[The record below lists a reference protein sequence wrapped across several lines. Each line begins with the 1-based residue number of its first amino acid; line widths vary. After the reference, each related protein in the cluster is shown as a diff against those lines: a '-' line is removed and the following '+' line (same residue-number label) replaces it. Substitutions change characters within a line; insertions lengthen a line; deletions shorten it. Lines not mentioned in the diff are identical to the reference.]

1 MNNKWFVGSNAVS
14 FQKYDETEPI
24 TGIVLWV
31 DSENCFEVG
40 NANGYVME
48 IDCPYG
54 TAEMASNLLTQMN
67 GKRYKGFN
75 AEKAI
80 ISPLAEMGDSVTVN
94 GVYSMLAYK
103 NTVFGVRHTSQI
115 SAPGENEVEHEYSSD
130 GYVTREFNRQ
140 LAKVRSSITKTA
152 ENIELKIEGVNGN
165 VSTLSQT
172 VGGLATRVE
181 SAEGNLTTL
190 TQTATS
196 LTTRVESAEGSITT
210 VQQTASGLSSTV
222 TDLSGKY
229 TSLKQTVDGF
239 DFTGL
244 VTFTDLENELNG
256 YATESGLQNGT
267 TTISGDCITTGLVSL
282 EYLDISNGYG
292 SLTIEKGSTG
302 VSGTKGACLT
312 GPKSNIYFIVT
323 DAACRMTAKENNF
336 YVSATRVHSDTEIDV
351 GSDARLKNTVEYDLA
366 GQYGDFYRRLRPC
379 RFKYNN
385 GTSDRFHTGFIAQ
398 EVEQAIADSGLDTK
412 DLAALVKDE
421 DGMYALRYA
430 ELIALNTAMI
440 QRLMTRVDELE
451 ERLKKLEGGI

>member
-1 MNNKWFVGSNAVS
+1 MNNKWFVGSNAIS

-54 TAEMASNLLTQMN
+54 TAEMANNLLTQMN

-140 LAKVRSSITKTA
+140 LAQVRSSITKTA
-152 ENIELKIEGVNGN
+152 ENIELKIEGVDG
-165 VSTLSQT
+165 SLSSLSQT
-172 VGGLATRVE
+172 VDGITTRVE
-181 SAEGNLTTL
+181 NAEGNVTTL
-190 TQTATS
+190 TQTANA
-196 LTTRVESAEGSITT
+196 LTTRVESAEGSIAT
-210 VQQTASGLSSTV
+210 VQQTANGLSTTV
-222 TDLSGKY
+222 SDLSGKY

-244 VTFTDLENELNG
+244 VTFTDLNNKLAD
-256 YATESGLQNGT
+256 YPTESDLRGGR

-282 EYLDISNGYG
+282 DYLDISNGNG
-292 SLTIEKGSTG
+292 SLTIESGSTG
-302 VSGTKGACLT
+302 VNGTKGACLA
-312 GPKSNIYFIVT
+312 GPERNIYFIVT
-323 DAACRMTAKENNF
+323 DAACRMTAKENDF
-336 YVSATRVHSDTEIDV
+336 YVSATRVHSDTEIDF

-398 EVEQAIADSGLDTK
+398 EVEQAIADSGLDNK
-412 DLAALVKDE
+412 DLAALVRGE
-421 DGMYALRYA
+421 DGMYAIRYA

-440 QRLMTRVDELE
+440 QRLMERVDDLE
-451 ERLKKLEGGI
+451 ERLKKMEGGI

>member
-152 ENIELKIEGVNGN
+152 ENIELKIEDVNGS
-165 VSTLSQT
+165 VTSLSQT
-172 VGGLATRVE
+172 VDGI
-181 SAEGNLTTL
+181 
-190 TQTATS
+190 
-196 LTTRVESAEGSITT
+196 TTRVQNAEGSITT
-210 VQQTASGLSSTV
+210 VQQTASGLSTTV
-222 TDLSGKY
+222 SDLSGKY

-244 VTFTDLENELNG
+244 VTFTDLNNELAD
-256 YATESGLQNGT
+256 YPTESDLRRGR

-282 EYLDISNGYG
+282 DYLDISNGYG
-292 SLTIEKGSTG
+292 SLTIESGSTG
-302 VSGTKGACLT
+302 IYGTKGPCLT
-312 GPKSNIYFIVT
+312 GPVSYIYFIVT
-323 DAACRMTAKENNF
+323 NKACRMTADNNNF
-336 YVSATRVHSDTEIDV
+336 YVSETRVHSDTVIDV
-351 GSDARLKNTVEYDLA
+351 DSDARLKNTVEYDLA
-366 GQYGDFYRRLRPC
+366 GQYGDFYQRLRPC

-398 EVEQAIADSGLDTK
+398 EVEQAITNGGLTSQE
-412 DLAALVKDE
+412 LAALVKDKE
-421 DGMYALRYA
+421 GMYSIRYA

-440 QRLMTRVDELE
+440 QKLMTRVDELE

>member
-152 ENIELKIEGVNGN
+152 ENIDLKIEDVNGN

-172 VGGLATRVE
+172 VGG
-181 SAEGNLTTL
+181 
-190 TQTATS
+190 

-210 VQQTASGLSSTV
+210 VQQTANGLSTTV
-222 TDLSGKY
+222 SDLSGKY

-256 YATESGLQNGT
+256 YATESGLRNGT
-267 TTISGDCITTGLVSL
+267 TTISGNCITTGLVSL
-282 EYLDISNGYG
+282 KYLDISNGYG